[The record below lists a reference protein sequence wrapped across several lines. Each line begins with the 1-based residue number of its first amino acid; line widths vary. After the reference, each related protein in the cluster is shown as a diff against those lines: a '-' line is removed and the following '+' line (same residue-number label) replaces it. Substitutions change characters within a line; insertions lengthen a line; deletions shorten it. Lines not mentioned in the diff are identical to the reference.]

1 MYGKSGTATIRINRN
16 KDSSFLSIKDWT
28 DEELKIKEPIID
40 ALLDEGFVH
49 PSIIQS
55 VAIPLIIRNEDNFY
69 GYKNLVAQSP
79 NGSGKSLAF
88 IVGCLQRIDPSN
100 PKCQVLLLMPNRE
113 LINQCFETLQTV
125 NRYTKY
131 TISMI

>member
-1 MYGKSGTATIRINRN
+1 MGKAGQSSIRVNRN
-16 KDSSFLSIKDWT
+16 KDSKFLSIKDWT

-55 VAIPLIIRNEDNFY
+55 VAIPLIIKKEDNFY

-88 IVGCLQRIDPSN
+88 IVGCLQRIDPKN
-100 PKCQVLLLMPNRE
+100 PKLQVLLLMPNRE
-113 LINQCFETLQTV
+113 LIN
-125 NRYTKY
+125 
-131 TISMI
+131 

>member
-1 MYGKSGTATIRINRN
+1 MESNESTIDQNSDFHKDLKNTIKISTHGGSTGVKVNNQKISRSNKSA
-16 KDSSFLSIKDWT
+16 FLTMKDWT

-40 ALLDEGFVH
+40 ALLDEGFQH

-55 VAIPLIIRNEDNFY
+55 VAIPLIIRSEDKFY

-88 IVGCLQRIDPSN
+88 IVGCLQ
-100 PKCQVLLLMPNRE
+100 
-113 LINQCFETLQTV
+113 
-125 NRYTKY
+125 
-131 TISMI
+131 